1 MQVQKM
7 MRKTYTDCIKL
18 KTFLERYNYLKLNG
32 KVGEET
38 FGYNRYLNQ
47 ILYKSKEWT
56 NLRKYII
63 ERDKACDLACNGF
76 EIYSGRS
83 ILIHHLN
90 PITLKGIYDRDP
102 AIFDPENL
110 ICVTHR
116 THNAIHYGDST
127 MLDIP
132 LPSRSK
138 NDTCPWKV

>member
-1 MQVQKM
+1 
-7 MRKTYTDCIKL
+7 MRKTYTECINL
-18 KTFLERYNYLKLNG
+18 QTFLERYEYLQLHG

-47 ILYKSKEWT
+47 ILYKSKEWI

-63 ERDKACDLACNGF
+63 ERDNACDLACDGFDIYNGH
-76 EIYSGRS
+76 Y

-90 PITLKGIYDRDP
+90 PISLKDIQNRNP
-102 AIFDPENL
+102 EIFNPDNL
-110 ICVTHR
+110 ICVSR
-116 THNAIHYGDST
+116 KTHNAIHYGDAS

-132 LPSRSK
+132 LPARSK